1 MNERPAGVPPAPQAA
16 PSGPEDPAG
25 SVARFAHASV
35 LVIGDLMLDRYIHG
49 RITRVSPEA
58 PVPVL
63 SEEREVALPGGAGAV
78 VRALTALG
86 AAVAFISVVGDDP
99 AGSDLT
105 GLVGGQP
112 NVEPWLLVEGGR
124 TTTVKTR
131 FLADGRHLLRSDRE
145 QTTPIPAK
153 LAERVLRIARDA
165 MAATS
170 LTVLSDYHKG
180 MLAEGLPAALVA
192 AAAQA
197 GRGVIAAPK
206 GADVAAYAGADVL
219 VLGREDL
226 AIARGRAPG
235 GSADGS
241 MPGGSMPGGSMPGGS
256 MDDAE
261 AEAAAL
267 RAEFGFGAVLVTDAG
282 PDLILVEGGGTTRA
296 ASGAGAPVAGG
307 AVAGALVTDAV
318 VAVLAAGLA
327 TRLAL
332 PAAVRLAGLAAGLAR
347 RQPGIGVA
355 RAEDLLAAVA
365 AAG

>member
-1 MNERPAGVPPAPQAA
+1 MNERPAGVPPASQAA
-16 PSGPEDPAG
+16 ASEPEDPAG

-49 RITRVSPEA
+49 RVTRVSPEA

-131 FLADGRHLLRSDRE
+131 YLADGRHLLRSDRE

-206 GADVAAYAGADVL
+206 GTDVAAYAGADVL

-226 AIARGRAPG
+226 AIARGKAPG
-235 GSADGS
+235 ET
-241 MPGGSMPGGSMPGGS
+241 

-267 RAEFGFGAVLVTDAG
+267 RVEGRFGAVLVTDAG
-282 PDLILVEGGGTTRA
+282 PDLILVEAEGTTRA
-296 ASGAGAPVAGG
+296 ASGAGAVVAGAPVGG
-307 AVAGALVTDAV
+307 APLGGAPVGGAPVAGALVTDAV

-332 PAAVRLAGLAAGLAR
+332 PAALRLAGLAAGLAR
-347 RQPGIGVA
+347 RQPGPGVA
-355 RAEDLLAAVA
+355 CPEDLLATAAA

>member
-1 MNERPAGVPPAPQAA
+1 MNERPAGVPPASQAA
-16 PSGPEDPAG
+16 ASEPEDPAG

-49 RITRVSPEA
+49 RVTRVSPEA

-131 FLADGRHLLRSDRE
+131 YLADGRHLLRSDRE

-170 LTVLSDYHKG
+170 LTVLSDYQKG
-180 MLAEGLPAALVA
+180 MLTEGLPAALVA

-206 GADVAAYAGADVL
+206 GAGVAAYAGADVL

-241 MPGGSMPGGSMPGGS
+241 MTGGSMPGGS

>member
-1 MNERPAGVPPAPQAA
+1 MNERPAGVPPASQAA
-16 PSGPEDPAG
+16 ASGPEDPAG

-49 RITRVSPEA
+49 RVTRVSPEA

-131 FLADGRHLLRSDRE
+131 YLADGRHLLRSDRE

-170 LTVLSDYHKG
+170 LTVLSDYQKG
-180 MLAEGLPAALVA
+180 MLAPGLPAALIA

-206 GADVAAYAGADVL
+206 GADVAAYAGVDVL

-226 AIARGRAPG
+226 AIARGKAPG
-235 GSADGS
+235 GS
-241 MPGGSMPGGSMPGGS
+241 PGGST
-256 MDDAE
+256 DDAE
-261 AEAAAL
+261 AEAVAL
-267 RAEFGFGAVLVTDAG
+267 RVEGRFGAVLVTDAG
-282 PDLILVEGGGTTRA
+282 PDLILVDGEGTTRA
-296 ASGAGAPVAGG
+296 ASGAGA

-332 PAAVRLAGLAAGLAR
+332 PAALRLAGLAADLAR
-347 RQPGIGVA
+347 RQPGTGVA
-355 RAEDLLAAVA
+355 LPEDLLAAA
-365 AAG
+365 TAAG

>member
-1 MNERPAGVPPAPQAA
+1 MNERPAAIPPAPIAA
-16 PSGPEDPAG
+16 TTETADLAG

-35 LVIGDLMLDRYIHG
+35 LVIGDVMLDRYIHG
-49 RITRVSPEA
+49 RVTRVSPEA

-131 FLADGRHLLRSDRE
+131 YLAEGRHLLRADRE

-153 LAERVLRIARDA
+153 LAEQVLRIARDA

-170 LTVLSDYHKG
+170 LTVLSDYQKG
-180 MLAEGLPAALVA
+180 MLSDALPAALVA

-206 GADVAAYAGADVL
+206 GAGAAAYAGADVL

-226 AIARGRAPG
+226 AMARGKPPG
-235 GSADGS
+235 GTWGE
-241 MPGGSMPGGSMPGGS
+241 
-256 MDDAE
+256 AE
-261 AEAAAL
+261 AEAEAEAL
-267 RAEFGFGAVLVTDAG
+267 RVGGPFGAVIVTDVG
-282 PDLILVEGGGTTRA
+282 PDLILVDAEGTSRA
-296 ASGAGAPVAGG
+296 ASGAGAATSGP
-307 AVAGALVTDAV
+307 LVTDAV

-327 TRLAL
+327 TRMAL
-332 PAAVRLAGLAAGLAR
+332 REALRLAGLAAGLAR
-347 RQPGIGVA
+347 RQPGTGVA
-355 RAEDLLAAVA
+355 RPEDLLAAA
-365 AAG
+365 AAAVA

>member
-1 MNERPAGVPPAPQAA
+1 MNERPAGVPPASQAA
-16 PSGPEDPAG
+16 ASGPEDPAG

-49 RITRVSPEA
+49 RVTRVSPEA

-131 FLADGRHLLRSDRE
+131 YLADGRHLLRSDRE

-170 LTVLSDYHKG
+170 LTVLSDYQKG
-180 MLAEGLPAALVA
+180 MLTEGLPAALVA

-206 GADVAAYAGADVL
+206 GAGVAAYAGADVL

-226 AIARGRAPG
+226 AIARGKAPG
-235 GSADGS
+235 GS
-241 MPGGSMPGGSMPGGS
+241 PGGST
-256 MDDAE
+256 DDAE
-261 AEAAAL
+261 AEAVAL
-267 RAEFGFGAVLVTDAG
+267 RVAGRFGAVLVTDAG
-282 PDLILVEGGGTTRA
+282 PDLILVDGEGTTRA
-296 ASGAGAPVAGG
+296 ASGAGA

-332 PAAVRLAGLAAGLAR
+332 PAALRLAGLAADLAR
-347 RQPGIGVA
+347 RQPGTGVA
-355 RAEDLLAAVA
+355 RPEDLLAAA
-365 AAG
+365 TAAG